1 MTDDV
6 PGGRQLTSA
15 AELLQAFLQRNGVT
29 QVAAGLALGVSGP
42 TIYDWVAGKKRPRTH
57 HREAIALWTNGEVV
71 VDAWLDDSERATV
84 AGVRPFVASADESG
98 EHSAAATPSTGT
110 EG

>member
-71 VDAWLDDSERATV
+71 VGRGCAPVRCERRRVRGALGCCDAVDR
-84 AGVRPFVASADESG
+84 
-98 EHSAAATPSTGT
+98 H
-110 EG
+110 